1 MKLGSRV
8 AFVRGARLREVGVD
22 VRILYIVF
30 RLAGAAVITAAIAGQ
45 YLHSLNFRAD
55 HGIDENGVP
64 AVNFFS
70 FFTVESNVLT
80 IAVFLVG
87 AVLLIRSSGTDP
99 LWFGVARAGV
109 TAYMATT
116 GIVYNTLLRGVEVS
130 EGATLGWSNE
140 ILHVVG
146 PLLVVVDWLFAPG
159 RRWLEWNHIRIIVI
173 FPIVWAV
180 YTMIRGPFVDDPTQ
194 AVLNPNYTGG
204 WYPYPFLNPA
214 NSPELG
220 YVSVAFYVVLIAA
233 VIGGVGAAVI
243 WVSRRNRWPLP
254 APKA

>member
-1 MKLGSRV
+1 MRILFIV
-8 AFVRGARLREVGVD
+8 
-22 VRILYIVF
+22 VRI
-30 RLAGAAVITAAIAGQ
+30 AGAAAIAAAIVGQ
-45 YLHSLNFRAD
+45 YIHSLDFRAS

-70 FFTVESNVLT
+70 FFTVESNILT
-80 IAVFLVG
+80 VAVFLIG
-87 AVLLIRSSGTDP
+87 AILLIRSADPDP
-99 LWFGVARAGV
+99 LWFGVSRAAV

-116 GIVYNTLLRGVEVS
+116 GIVYNTLLRGIEVS

-140 ILHVVG
+140 ILHVIG
-146 PLLVVVDWLFAPG
+146 PIVVVVDWLFAPG
-159 RRWLEWNHIRIIVI
+159 RRRLDWKHIWIVVI

-194 AVLNPNYTGG
+194 AVLNPAYAGG

-214 NSPELG
+214 TSPQG

-233 VIGGVGAAVI
+233 VIGGVGAAII
-243 WVSRRNRWPLP
+243 WVSRHERWPLR
-254 APKA
+254 AAKG

>member
-1 MKLGSRV
+1 M
-8 AFVRGARLREVGVD
+8 
-22 VRILYIVF
+22 RILFIVF
-30 RLAGAAVITAAIAGQ
+30 RLAGAALITAAIVGQ
-45 YLHSLNFRAD
+45 YIHSLNFRAA

-70 FFTVESNVLT
+70 FFTVESNILT
-80 IAVFLVG
+80 VAVFLIG
-87 AVLLIRSSGTDP
+87 AVLLIRSADPDP
-99 LWFGVARAGV
+99 LWFGVGRAAV
-109 TAYMATT
+109 TAFMATT

-140 ILHVVG
+140 IVHVIG
-146 PLLVVVDWLFAPG
+146 PILIVLDWLFAPG
-159 RRWLEWNHIRIIVI
+159 RRALEWKHIWVVVT
-173 FPIVWAV
+173 FPVVWAI

-194 AVLNPNYTGG
+194 AVLNPDYAGG

-214 NSPELG
+214 NSELG

-243 WVSRRNRWPLP
+243 WVSRHGRWPLP
-254 APKA
+254 AAKG

>member
-1 MKLGSRV
+1 M
-8 AFVRGARLREVGVD
+8 
-22 VRILYIVF
+22 RILFVLV
-30 RLAGAAVITAAIAGQ
+30 RVAGAAAIAAAIIGQ
-45 YLHSLNFRAD
+45 YIHSLNFRAAE
-55 HGIDENGVP
+55 GIEENGVP

-70 FFTVESNVLT
+70 FFTVDSNILT
-80 IAVFLVG
+80 VVVFLIG
-87 AVLLIRSSGTDP
+87 AVLLVRSREDDP
-99 LWFGVARAGV
+99 LWFAVSRASV

-116 GIVYNTLLRGVEVS
+116 GIVYNTLLRGIEVS
-130 EGATLGWSNE
+130 AGATLGWSNE

-159 RRWLEWNHIRIIVI
+159 RRSLDWKTIWVIVA

-180 YTMIRGPFVDDPTQ
+180 YTMVRGPFVFDPTS
-194 AVLNPNYTGG
+194 AVLVDGYTGG

-233 VIGGVGAAVI
+233 VIGGVGAAII
-243 WVSRRNRWPLP
+243 WVSRRGRWPLR
-254 APKA
+254 AAK